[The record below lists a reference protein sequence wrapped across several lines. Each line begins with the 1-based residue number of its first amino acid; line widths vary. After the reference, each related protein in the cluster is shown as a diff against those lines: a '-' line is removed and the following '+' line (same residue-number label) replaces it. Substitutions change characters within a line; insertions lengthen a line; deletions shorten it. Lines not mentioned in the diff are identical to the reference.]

1 MGLKLW
7 DLVEDPIISKRY
19 TLTISNPNRLH
30 GNIKLRPYESYN
42 QIMRIFDVQNPTH
55 VTEYIKYEL
64 FEEIIATR
72 GTDEEETTNFWM
84 DPTWARF
91 NANMSKTAGLIQ
103 MPRLNG
109 GWGDCVL
116 LWEPPNPPYTF
127 EGKVSPCWVH
137 VEGKRPLNEIIDR
150 CLNMVLDDGRPYLR
164 LRQFVERTEEREH
177 ARIWHY
183 MKRALE
189 STLRGSQWRVNV
201 AEII

>member
-7 DLVEDPIISKRY
+7 ELVDDPIISKHY
-19 TLTISNPNRLH
+19 TLTISRPNHLH
-30 GNIKLRPYESYN
+30 GDINLRPYESYN
-42 QIMRIFDVQNPTH
+42 QIMRIFDVQNPTR

-64 FEEIIATR
+64 FEQIIENR
-72 GTDEEETTNFWM
+72 GTIEEEGTNFWM

-91 NANMSKTAGLIQ
+91 TANMSKITGLIQ

-127 EGKVSPCWVH
+127 EGKVWPCWIH

-150 CLNMVLDDGRPYLR
+150 CLNMELEDGRPYLK

-183 MKRALE
+183 MRRALE
-189 STLRGSQWRVNV
+189 RALRGSQWKVNV
-201 AEII
+201 A